1 VTAEVLVERLT
12 GFGHRSAHYVGSMDR
27 GVAAVTET
35 AASGDAILT
44 LGAGNVY
51 QAGDRILTA
60 LRGAS

>member
-1 VTAEVLVERLT
+1 VTAEILVERLT

-27 GVAAVTET
+27 GVASVTES
-35 AASGDAILT
+35 AASGDAIIT

-51 QAGDRILTA
+51 QAGDRVLAA